1 MLDSSVFMKDITAR
15 VERDQVLCR
24 ERKALQESK
33 VKPENLIIIDSL
45 SKTNVRNQATLYK
58 NLMNNKK

>member
-15 VERDQVLCR
+15 AERDQLLCR
-24 ERKALQESK
+24 ERKALKESK
-33 VKPENLIIIDSL
+33 VKSENLMIIDSL
-45 SKTNVRNQATLYK
+45 SKTNGRNQTTLYK

>member
-1 MLDSSVFMKDITAR
+1 MLDSSVFMKDIKAR
-15 VERDQVLCR
+15 VEHDQLLCR

-33 VKPENLIIIDSL
+33 VKSENLIIIDSL
-45 SKTNVRNQATLYK
+45 SKTNVRNQTTLYK

>member
-1 MLDSSVFMKDITAR
+1 MKDITAR
-15 VERDQVLCR
+15 VEHDQLLCR

-33 VKPENLIIIDSL
+33 VKLENLIIIDSL
-45 SKTNVRNQATLYK
+45 SKTNGRNQTTLYK